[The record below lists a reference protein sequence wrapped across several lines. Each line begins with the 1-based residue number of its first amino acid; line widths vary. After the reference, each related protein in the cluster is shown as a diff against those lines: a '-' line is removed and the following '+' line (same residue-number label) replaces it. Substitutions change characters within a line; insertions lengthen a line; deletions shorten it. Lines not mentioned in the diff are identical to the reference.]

1 MLSDEVARQIIH
13 GSPEGYDL
21 GCQTRAGCANHH
33 HPTLMTCF
41 AAAIAVRQ
49 AAAAQPGGVDDATRQ
64 ETVAVS
70 GDEVMQRCARRLAK
84 FHPGDVRAE

>member
-41 AAAIAVRQ
+41 AAAIAVR
-49 AAAAQPGGVDDATRQ
+49 DDWRLAKLPRN
-64 ETVAVS
+64 EPLPKS
-70 GDEVMQRCARRLAK
+70 ARRLR
-84 FHPGDVRAE
+84 RASPRSKEGTPS

>member
-1 MLSDEVARQIIH
+1 MLSDEVAKKIVH

-41 AAAIAVRQ
+41 AAAIAVR
-49 AAAAQPGGVDDATRQ
+49 DDWRLAKLPRN
-64 ETVAVS
+64 EPLPKS
-70 GDEVMQRCARRLAK
+70 ARRLRRSSPRSK
-84 FHPGDVRAE
+84 EGTPS

>member
-41 AAAIAVRQ
+41 AAAIAVR
-49 AAAAQPGGVDDATRQ
+49 DDWRLAKLPRN
-64 ETVAVS
+64 EPLPKS
-70 GDEVMQRCARRLAK
+70 ARRLRRSSPRSK
-84 FHPGDVRAE
+84 EGTHT

>member
-33 HPTLMTCF
+33 PPTLMTCF
-41 AAAIAVRQ
+41 AAAIAVR
-49 AAAAQPGGVDDATRQ
+49 DDWRLAKLPRN
-64 ETVAVS
+64 EPLPKS
-70 GDEVMQRCARRLAK
+70 ARRLRRSSPRSK
-84 FHPGDVRAE
+84 EGTPS

>member
-41 AAAIAVRQ
+41 AAAIAVR
-49 AAAAQPGGVDDATRQ
+49 DDWRLAKLPRN
-64 ETVAVS
+64 EPLPKS
-70 GDEVMQRCARRLAK
+70 ARRLRRSSPRSK
-84 FHPGDVRAE
+84 EGTPS

>member
-41 AAAIAVRQ
+41 AAAIAVR
-49 AAAAQPGGVDDATRQ
+49 DDWRLAKLPRN
-64 ETVAVS
+64 EPIPKS
-70 GDEVMQRCARRLAK
+70 ARRLRRSSPRSK
-84 FHPGDVRAE
+84 EGTPS

>member
-1 MLSDEVARQIIH
+1 MLSDEVAKRIVH

-41 AAAIAVRQ
+41 AAAIAVR
-49 AAAAQPGGVDDATRQ
+49 DDWLLAKLPRN
-64 ETVAVS
+64 EPIPKS
-70 GDEVMQRCARRLAK
+70 ARRLRRPSPAARK
-84 FHPGDVRAE
+84 EVP